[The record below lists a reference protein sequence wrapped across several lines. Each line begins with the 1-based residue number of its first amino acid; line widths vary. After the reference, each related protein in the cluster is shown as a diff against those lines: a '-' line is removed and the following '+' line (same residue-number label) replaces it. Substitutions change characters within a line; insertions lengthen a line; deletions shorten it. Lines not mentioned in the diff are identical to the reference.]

1 MELCI
6 HTSFCCSN
14 QVLLFPLWASARL
27 PLFLAA
33 IAELGL
39 ASARHVE
46 TSKIE
51 FNKSLTSRAPC
62 PFSLFRQSENVLVIG
77 IFLAHVER
85 TCARVYTSF
94 TRNAGLSLAPRSKT
108 CPNAARKM
116 VHRFPLLRG

>member
-39 ASARHVE
+39 ASARHVVAAVVQLNQTFALVASLPALFNSQLIDQTLILVCGAE
-46 TSKIE
+46 T
-51 FNKSLTSRAPC
+51 A
-62 PFSLFRQSENVLVIG
+62 V
-77 IFLAHVER
+77 
-85 TCARVYTSF
+85 
-94 TRNAGLSLAPRSKT
+94 
-108 CPNAARKM
+108 
-116 VHRFPLLRG
+116 RGFFASSTG